1 MGELCKHAFGN
12 YVMEHLLE
20 FGLPDQR
27 RDVARALHANA
38 AILAQDRHGSRIVE
52 KALEVCSGEDQAAI
66 ADALLNSEELPS
78 LAEDQFGCFVVK
90 ALLKKPSVLSCAV
103 ADALRSARSCC
114 RYRGIVHQAL
124 KDIRAEP

>member
-12 YVMEHLLE
+12 YVMEHILE

-27 RDVARALHANA
+27 RDVARALHADVA
-38 AILAQDRHGSRIVE
+38 MYAQDRHGSRIVE

-66 ADALLNSEELPS
+66 ADALLNSGALPS
-78 LAEDQFGCFVVK
+78 LAEDKFGCFVVK
-90 ALLKKPSVLSCAV
+90 ALLRMPSELSCSV
-103 ADALRSARSCC
+103 ADALRSARSSC
-114 RYRGIVHQAL
+114 RYRGIVNQVL